1 MLRIDNIQKINKK
14 YVGRRYRVEVVI
26 GTPDVYFFQLR
37 NISNSNVIIAQLNR
51 IGTAKGKYR
60 LKLNNKSDYL
70 TIKDLK
76 TPHIVRDRIKYLMKC

>member
-37 NISNSNVIIAQLNR
+37 NISNSNILIAQLNR
-51 IGTAKGKYR
+51 ISTAKGKYR

-76 TPHIVRDRIKYLMKC
+76 TPHIVRDKIKELMKC